1 MEIEFGARSDV
12 GRARGNNEDSFAV
25 AAELKLFV
33 LSDGM
38 GGLAA
43 GEAASRLT
51 TETVVNNGLE
61 SFAPIDR

>member
-1 MEIEFGARSDV
+1 MEIEFGALSDV

-25 AAELKLFV
+25 AAELNLFV

-43 GEAASRLT
+43 GEVASRLT
-51 TETVVNNGLE
+51 VETVVNL
-61 SFAPIDR
+61 SLIHI